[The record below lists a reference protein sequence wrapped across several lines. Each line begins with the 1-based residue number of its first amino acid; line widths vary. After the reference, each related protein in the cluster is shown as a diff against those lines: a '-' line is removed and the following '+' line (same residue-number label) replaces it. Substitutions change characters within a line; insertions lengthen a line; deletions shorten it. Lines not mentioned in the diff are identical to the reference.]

1 MQPGELKGKSRAP
14 IFGPQLTRIRFPASI
29 FRGLYFARNWQAV
42 ANQQIYPTLATL
54 LTAGR
59 AHGFTD
65 PYVLP
70 QKPVAPLPA
79 TAPDAP
85 GSYPVEAI
93 SGADGVASNGV
104 PLKKA
109 FDDLVETTRD
119 HAPTCKSSIL
129 SLFEGRWVDRG
140 L

>member
-1 MQPGELKGKSRAP
+1 MELTP
-14 IFGPQLTRIRFPASI
+14 FPASI
-29 FRGLYFARNWQAV
+29 FQGLYFARNWQAL
-42 ANQQIYPTLATL
+42 ANQQIYPTLSTL

-70 QKPVAPLPA
+70 QTTVTPPQA
-79 TAPDAP
+79 TGSDPP
-85 GSYPVEAI
+85 RSYPVEAI
-93 SGADGVASNGV
+93 SGADGVASIGV

-119 HAPTCKSSIL
+119 HAPTCMYPNSS
-129 SLFEGRWVDRG
+129 SFEDHWVDWVLQSVPCG
-140 L
+140 PVCK

>member
-1 MQPGELKGKSRAP
+1 MA
-14 IFGPQLTRIRFPASI
+14 PASI

-42 ANQQIYPTLATL
+42 ANQQIYPTLTTL

-70 QKPVAPLPA
+70 HTTVTPPPVTGSDP
-79 TAPDAP
+79 P

-104 PLKKA
+104 PLKSA
-109 FDDLVETTRD
+109 FDDLVKTTRD
-119 HAPTCKSSIL
+119 HAPTCM
-129 SLFEGRWVDRG
+129 SLDSRPFGDRWAD
-140 L
+140 